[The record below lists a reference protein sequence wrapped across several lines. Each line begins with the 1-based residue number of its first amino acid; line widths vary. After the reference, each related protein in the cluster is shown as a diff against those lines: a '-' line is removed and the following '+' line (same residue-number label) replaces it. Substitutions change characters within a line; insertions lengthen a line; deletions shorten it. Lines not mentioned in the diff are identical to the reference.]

1 MIENYQTDDNLDE
14 NEAPD
19 VDENL
24 LENPPEDEEI
34 SVDPYVSPS
43 SLVDIGDEYKSM
55 IDIGYIA
62 PAINKEIK
70 EDIESLRTENANIG
84 KMFGGVVD
92 TSDIY
97 RFNHRDLPID
107 KLSAYISPDIKG
119 AGISFVSVTQTIN
132 TDKTFVTNFN
142 ENIDGNR
149 MYGMYC
155 PVSIV
160 SFEYRIKGE
169 HTNRLDAYAVN
180 DLGQVYGR
188 IDAVS
193 DKEHQFL
200 ARETDTLDF

>member
-107 KLSAYISPDIKG
+107 KLSAYISPDITC
-119 AGISFVSVTQTIN
+119 FIN
-132 TDKTFVTNFN
+132 
-142 ENIDGNR
+142 
-149 MYGMYC
+149 MSC
-155 PVSIV
+155 
-160 SFEYRIKGE
+160 
-169 HTNRLDAYAVN
+169 LVN
-180 DLGQVYGR
+180 KW
-188 IDAVS
+188 I
-193 DKEHQFL
+193 
-200 ARETDTLDF
+200 